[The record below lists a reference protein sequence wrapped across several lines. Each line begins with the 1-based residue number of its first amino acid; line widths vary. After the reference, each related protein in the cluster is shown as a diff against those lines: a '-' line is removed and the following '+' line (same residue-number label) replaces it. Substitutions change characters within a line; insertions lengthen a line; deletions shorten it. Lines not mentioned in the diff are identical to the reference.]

1 LQRNRKILIYFENN
15 RSGITEQAAEELD
28 KLAYVMSQNEDLII
42 YAKSHTD
49 SRGKDDYNM
58 DLSERRANSTIQYII
73 SKGISAD
80 RISGKGFGESELKVN
95 CGLKC
100 TEDEHARI
108 YDC

>member
-1 LQRNRKILIYFENN
+1 
-15 RSGITEQAAEELD
+15 
-28 KLAYVMSQNEDLII
+28 
-42 YAKSHTD
+42 
-49 SRGKDDYNM
+49 M

-73 SKGISAD
+73 SKGISD

-100 TEDEHARI
+100 TEDEHKQTFRI

>member
-1 LQRNRKILIYFENN
+1 MVTVDVSLEPVDVIVTETEIILKPIYFENN

-80 RISGKGFGESELKVN
+80 RISGKGFENLS
-95 CGLKC
+95 
-100 TEDEHARI
+100 
-108 YDC
+108 

>member
-1 LQRNRKILIYFENN
+1 
-15 RSGITEQAAEELD
+15 
-28 KLAYVMSQNEDLII
+28 MSQNEDLII

-49 SRGKDDYNM
+49 SRGNDYM
-58 DLSERRANSTIQYII
+58 DLSERRANSTIHYII

-100 TEDEHARI
+100 TEDEHALNRRSEFMI
-108 YDC
+108 VRSRFNNNNLKKVQTVYSLFFFQFL